1 MEDPREEQND
11 DHDES
16 KIVISDDS
24 YIQQPGVTM
33 DPIQDINQFLYA
45 QELELYG
52 QEEMDR
58 RQA

>member
-1 MEDPREEQND
+1 MNGIVPIVEDPREEQND

-33 DPIQDINQFLYA
+33 DPI
-45 QELELYG
+45 
-52 QEEMDR
+52 
-58 RQA
+58 